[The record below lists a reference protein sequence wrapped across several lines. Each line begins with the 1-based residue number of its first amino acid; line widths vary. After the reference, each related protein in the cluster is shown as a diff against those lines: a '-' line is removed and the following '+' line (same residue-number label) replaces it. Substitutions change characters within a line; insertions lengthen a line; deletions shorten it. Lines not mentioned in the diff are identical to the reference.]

1 MEANKQE
8 ANPFA
13 LNLPNQITITRLVV
27 SILVFVCIPMG
38 YFIAAL
44 IFFLIAAGTDWADGY
59 IARKYQLVTKLGR
72 ILDPFA
78 DKILICGAFIF
89 LGAEPGS
96 EITAWMAVVVVGR
109 ELLVTVLRSFMEE
122 QGVDFSAQMAGK
134 LKMVFQCVA
143 VVASLALLATSA
155 DKRPDWL
162 LYLTI
167 ISVWTAI
174 VSTIYSGAGY
184 IIIAARLLRQPKP

>member
-1 MEANKQE
+1 
-8 ANPFA
+8 
-13 LNLPNQITITRLVV
+13 
-27 SILVFVCIPMG
+27 
-38 YFIAAL
+38 
-44 IFFLIAAGTDWADGY
+44 
-59 IARKYQLVTKLGR
+59 
-72 ILDPFA
+72 
-78 DKILICGAFIF
+78 
-89 LGAEPGS
+89 
-96 EITAWMAVVVVGR
+96 
-109 ELLVTVLRSFMEE
+109 MEE

>member
-1 MEANKQE
+1 
-8 ANPFA
+8 
-13 LNLPNQITITRLVV
+13 
-27 SILVFVCIPMG
+27 
-38 YFIAAL
+38 
-44 IFFLIAAGTDWADGY
+44 
-59 IARKYQLVTKLGR
+59 
-72 ILDPFA
+72 
-78 DKILICGAFIF
+78 
-89 LGAEPGS
+89 
-96 EITAWMAVVVVGR
+96 
-109 ELLVTVLRSFMEE
+109 MEE
-122 QGVDFSAQMAGK
+122 HGVDFSAQMAGK

-155 DKRPDWL
+155 DERTDWL